1 MTITQID
8 FAILDGFQTLFHSA
22 FSDFFFKLVT
32 RFGDGGIFWIV
43 TSCILILQ
51 KKTRRLGFTLI
62 ITLGI
67 CFLTFDGV
75 IKNLVGRLRPY
86 QQNPDF
92 HIIIGEPHGSSFPSG
107 HCAIAF
113 CIATIYFL
121 FRNANPFAKIVWLPV
136 LILSILIL
144 FSRLYLYVHFPT
156 DVICGTIIG
165 MAFGTA
171 GYFVQKLI
179 LNNRKTD

>member
-8 FAILDGFQTLFHSA
+8 FAILNGIQNLLGCQFC
-22 FSDFFFKLVT
+22 DFFFKLVT
-32 RFGDGGIFWIV
+32 RIGDGGIFWIV
-43 TSCILILQ
+43 SSAVLILP
-51 KKTRRLGFTLI
+51 KKTRRLGFTLL

-75 IKNLVGRLRPY
+75 IKTLVGRLRPY

-92 HIIIGEPHGSSFPSG
+92 HILIGEPHGSSFPSG
-107 HCAIAF
+107 HSASAF

-121 FRNANPFAKIVWLPV
+121 FRKTNTFAQKVWIPV
-136 LILSILIL
+136 LILAVLIL

-156 DVICGTIIG
+156 DVICGALIG

-171 GYFVQKLI
+171 GYFIGRLIKFPQK
-179 LNNRKTD
+179 KE